1 MENTM
6 LEQLLDYPVI
16 AAAKSMEGL
25 ERALASPSHVVF
37 VLFGDLCSIPLII
50 QKIKA
55 AGKLAIVHIDLIDG
69 LANREISVR
78 FLKQNTELDG
88 IISTK
93 AQLIHVAKELG
104 LITVQR
110 FFLLDSLSLQNVRKH
125 IPGGSA
131 DFIELLP
138 GVMPKII
145 HNCVEELG
153 IPIIAGGLISDK
165 DDVLSTLGAGATAVS
180 TTRESLWFE

>member
-1 MENTM
+1 MEHPM

-16 AAAKSMEGL
+16 AAAKTMEGL
-25 ERALASPSHVVF
+25 SRALASPSHVVF
-37 VLFGDLCSIPLII
+37 VLFGDLCNIGRITE
-50 QKIKA
+50 KIRD

-69 LANREISVR
+69 LANRDISVEYLR
-78 FLKQNTELDG
+78 QNTMADG

-93 AQLIHVAKELG
+93 AQLIHRAKELG

-110 FFLLDSLSLQNVRKH
+110 FFLLDSLSLENVRRH
-125 IPGGSA
+125 ISGGSA

-145 HNCVEELG
+145 RSCVQELG

-180 TTRESLWFE
+180 TTKEALWFE